1 VLTPDHRIALYMKGA
16 LGEDIGKMGYG
27 VLRYSPNQVVAVVDP
42 NHAGK
47 RVNDV
52 VPPVYGVQNPPVVA
66 TLAGAIALGANSLI
80 LGIAP
85 LGGLI
90 PENWWPVIGEALN
103 HDMLVVNGL
112 HEQLCRRF
120 PEHSHRIWDIRVEPA
135 GLKSGT
141 GAAAQLPNKRVL
153 FIGTD
158 MATGKMTAG
167 LEVWRLARE
176 RGIRAGF
183 VATGQ
188 IGITVTGSGVPL
200 DAVRIDYASGAIE
213 REVLKHADA
222 ELILVEG
229 QGSLV
234 HPGSSA
240 TLPLMR
246 GSCPTHLVMC
256 AIAGRRTV
264 RRYDHLRIPP
274 LGDLIQLAE
283 AVASA
288 CGTYPRPKT
297 VAIAMNGS
305 KVSPDEAE
313 RERQR
318 FADESGLP
326 VFDPVQDGAAG
337 LLDAL
342 LDTAERDALGEVALR
357 E

>member
-1 VLTPDHRIALYMKGA
+1 MQGA
-16 LGEDIGKMGYG
+16 LGDDLGKMGYG
-27 VLRYSPNQVVAVVDP
+27 VLRYSPNTVVAVIDP

-47 RVNDV
+47 RVADV

-66 TLAGAIALGANSLI
+66 DLAEAIALGADALI

-90 PENWWPVIGEALN
+90 PPDWWEVIGSALERG
-103 HDMLVVNGL
+103 LIVVNGL
-112 HEQLCRRF
+112 HDRVRDHF
-120 PEHSHRIWDIRVEPA
+120 PTHAERIWDIRVEPS

-141 GAAAQLPNKRVL
+141 GAAGQLPNRRVL

-158 MATGKMTAG
+158 MAVGKMTAG

-176 RGIRAGF
+176 RGIKAGF

-188 IGITVTGSGVPL
+188 IGITVTGAGVPL

-222 ELILVEG
+222 DLILVEG

-246 GSCPTHLVMC
+246 GSCPTHLIMC
-256 AIAGRRTV
+256 TAAGKRTV

-274 LGDLIQLAE
+274 LGQLIELAE
-283 AVASA
+283 AVATV

-297 VAIAMNGS
+297 VAVAMNGS
-305 KVSPDEAE
+305 VVSPEEAE
-313 RERQR
+313 RERKR
-318 FADESGLP
+318 FEDESGLP
-326 VFDPVQDGAAG
+326 VFDPVRDGAEG
-337 LLDAL
+337 LLNAI
-342 LDTAERDALGEVALR
+342 T
-357 E
+357 